1 MPFEEKRIFVRE
13 KDVICKKK
21 KKKKNYYFFFFFFF
35 TKKTLFVPEKD
46 VTIFGNDVTITL

>member
-1 MPFEEKRIFVRE
+1 MIFVTE

-21 KKKKNYYFFFFFFF
+21 KKKKI

-46 VTIFGNDVTITL
+46 VTILGNTLQ